1 MRDELEVTD
10 KERHSH
16 FHGNDDLISVEE
28 MWQSWVQSEGKNHV
42 MSEKQLFPLLNT
54 LNNNIKLLLY
64 WLVGMLFFISRLLL
78 ILHSHSDALFM
89 SSWLEQS
96 SHF

>member
-42 MSEKQLFPLLNT
+42 MSKKQLFPFLNT
-54 LNNNIKLLLY
+54 K
-64 WLVGMLFFISRLLL
+64 
-78 ILHSHSDALFM
+78 
-89 SSWLEQS
+89 Q
-96 SHF
+96 